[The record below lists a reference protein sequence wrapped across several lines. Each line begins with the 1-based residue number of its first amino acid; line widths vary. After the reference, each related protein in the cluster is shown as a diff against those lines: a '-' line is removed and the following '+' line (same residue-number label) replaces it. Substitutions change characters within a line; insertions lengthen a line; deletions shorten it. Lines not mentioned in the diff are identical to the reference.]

1 MKKARSQAA
10 TQVQETSW
18 QTSTANE
25 GIPTY
30 NANADPLCPLAM
42 ARKFNMAE
50 KLRADASYDTSRS
63 PKAKG
68 PRSPGKGLGHLP
80 PMMRASASMPTLPI
94 SDEDAAAA
102 AARAANGTAPD
113 RAGGPRGEPVLSKTP
128 LAGPGLPQMDSTYG
142 TAWVQGTTSVR
153 PGSVDPSTLGPV
165 RGGAGSVGGANGTTN
180 MNMSTE
186 VASIISWQESDAGIE
201 LECIR
206 CVVRREKLLQDLT
219 DLVSVWVE
227 GVGRRRG
234 GGGSGG
240 SLTLHTHA
248 CAHACTQATH
258 THAHTR
264 RIRTLR
270 AGPAGGGH
278 GCGVGARPGGAGAYH
293 GPSYGHSRDR

>member
-1 MKKARSQAA
+1 MKRARSQAA

-42 ARKFNMAE
+42 ARKFNRVE
-50 KLRADASYDTSRS
+50 KLRADAAYDTSRS
-63 PKAKG
+63 PKGKG
-68 PRSPGKGLGHLP
+68 SRSPGKSGLGHLP
-80 PMMRASASMPTLPI
+80 PMMRSSASMPELPV
-94 SDEDAAAA
+94 SDEAAAAA

-113 RAGGPRGEPVLSKTP
+113 RAAGPRGDAVLSKTP

-142 TAWVQGTTSVR
+142 TAWVQGSTSVR

-165 RGGAGSVGGANGTTN
+165 RSGGGSVGGANGPANT
-180 MNMSTE
+180 NMSTE

-219 DLVSVWVE
+219 DLVRLFGSRVWGE
-227 GVGRRRG
+227 GGTREAAVAALMCAR
-234 GGGSGG
+234 
-240 SLTLHTHA
+240 THTR
-248 CAHACTQATH
+248 
-258 THAHTR
+258 THAHMH
-264 RIRTLR
+264 TLTQPHN
-270 AGPAGGGH
+270 AH
-278 GCGVGARPGGAGAYH
+278 
-293 GPSYGHSRDR
+293 